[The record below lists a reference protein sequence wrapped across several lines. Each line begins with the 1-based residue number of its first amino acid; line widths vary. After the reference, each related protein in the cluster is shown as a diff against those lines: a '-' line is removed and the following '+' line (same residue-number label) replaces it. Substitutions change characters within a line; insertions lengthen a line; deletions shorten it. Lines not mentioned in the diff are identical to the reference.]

1 MPYKL
6 EPQPADRPTEP
17 ADGAPAPVAADP
29 QDDSTFRV
37 SAEPVVENGGSGR
50 AGADMSGAPDAGLSS
65 SYGSQSLYLMAR
77 DPHSLFAYWDI
88 DWAETFREQKPRD
101 RKVHLRVSR
110 SDGEE
115 ETALEVE
122 PMAGSCYVDVKS
134 GDEQYT
140 AEIGY
145 YEPADVWH
153 SIALSMPV
161 ATPPDT
167 IEQAEAPDFATVP
180 FHLSFQ
186 RMIDLFRV
194 SKHENASL
202 TTMLTDLR
210 QRAAS
215 ESGSSAMTQEERAIV
230 RAIDDA
236 VAEAATDPAHTDA
249 PDLWVQQNL
258 EKILGFGR
266 SGTSPTA
273 GFGGSS

>member
-1 MPYKL
+1 MPYRL
-6 EPQPADRPTEP
+6 EPQPGDRSAEP
-17 ADGAPAPVAADP
+17 AAAAPAPSAEP

-37 SAEPVVENGGSGR
+37 SADPVVENGNGHTVGET
-50 AGADMSGAPDAGLSS
+50 AGAADAGLPT
-65 SYGSQSLYLMAR
+65 SYGSQALYLMAR

-122 PMAGSCYVDVKS
+122 PMAGSCYVEVAS

-145 YEPADVWH
+145 YEPAEVWN
-153 SIALSMPV
+153 SVAISMPV
-161 ATPPDT
+161 ATPPES
-167 IEQAEAPDFATVP
+167 IEQAESPDFATVP

-202 TTMLTDLR
+202 TAMLTDLR
-210 QRAAS
+210 ERAAS
-215 ESGSSAMTQEERAIV
+215 ETGSSAMTNEEREIV

-236 VAEAATDPAHTDA
+236 VAEAAPESTDTDA

-266 SGTSPTA
+266 SGASPTG

>member
-6 EPQPADRPTEP
+6 EPQPGDLPIEP
-17 ADGAPAPVAADP
+17 PPAAPAFAAAEPD
-29 QDDSTFRV
+29 DDSTFRV
-37 SAEPVVENGGSGR
+37 SASPVVENGNGH
-50 AGADMSGAPDAGLSS
+50 AAVEAMGAAEAGLPS

-77 DPHSLFAYWDI
+77 DPHSLFVYWDI

-122 PMAGSCYVDVKS
+122 PMAGSCYVEVTS

-140 AEIGY
+140 AEVGY
-145 YEPADVWH
+145 YEPPNVWH
-153 SIALSMPV
+153 SVAISMPV
-161 ATPPDT
+161 ATPPDSVD
-167 IEQAEAPDFATVP
+167 QAEAPDFATVP

-186 RMIDLFRV
+186 RMIDLARV
-194 SKHENASL
+194 AKHENASL
-202 TTMLTDLR
+202 TAMLSDLR

-215 ESGSSAMTQEERAIV
+215 ESGSSNMTQEEREIV
-230 RAIDDA
+230 QAIDDA
-236 VAEAATDPAHTDA
+236 VAESAADPAQTEA

-266 SGTSPTA
+266 SVTSPA
-273 GFGGSS
+273 SGFGGGS

>member
-1 MPYKL
+1 MAYKL
-6 EPQPADRPTEP
+6 EPQPGDPPTQP
-17 ADGAPAPVAADP
+17 AVPAPAPAAAEP

-37 SAEPVVENGGSGR
+37 SADPVVENGNGHAAAES
-50 AGADMSGAPDAGLSS
+50 AGAGDAGLPS

-115 ETALEVE
+115 EAALEVE
-122 PMAGSCYVDVKS
+122 PMAGSCYVEVTS

-145 YEPADVWH
+145 YEPPNVWH
-153 SIALSMPV
+153 SVAISMPV
-161 ATPPDT
+161 ATPPDSV
-167 IEQAEAPDFATVP
+167 EQAEAPDFATVP

-202 TTMLTDLR
+202 TAMLTDLR
-210 QRAAS
+210 QRATS
-215 ESGSSAMTQEERAIV
+215 ESGSDAMTQEEREIV
-230 RAIDDA
+230 QAIDDA
-236 VAEAATDPAHTDA
+236 VAESAAEPAHREE

-258 EKILGFGR
+258 ERILGFGR
-266 SGTSPTA
+266 SGTSPEA
-273 GFGGSS
+273 GFGGGS

>member
-6 EPQPADRPTEP
+6 EPQPGDRSAEPVGSVPTEST
-17 ADGAPAPVAADP
+17 ADP
-29 QDDSTFRV
+29 SDDATFRV
-37 SAEPVVENGGSGR
+37 SAEPVVENGHGG
-50 AGADMSGAPDAGLSS
+50 GAAEARTASDAGLPT
-65 SYGSQSLYLMAR
+65 SYGSQALYLMAR

-88 DWAETFREQKPRD
+88 DWAATFRAQKPRD

-115 ETALEVE
+115 ETTLEVE
-122 PMAGSCYVDVKS
+122 PMAGSCYVDVTS

-153 SIALSMPV
+153 SVAISMPV
-161 ATPPDT
+161 ATPPDS

-202 TTMLTDLR
+202 TAMLADLR
-210 QRAAS
+210 ERAAS
-215 ESGSSAMTQEERAIV
+215 ESGSRTMTDEEREIV

-236 VAEAATDPAHTDA
+236 EAQSAADRTGTES

-266 SGTSPTA
+266 SGTSPTG